1 MEKSAHN
8 SAKNLLVNGLCKAC
22 SNDEV
27 VKSTDIVQCFWCK
40 DSFHAINCDE
50 TCNVSAPTVFT
61 AHLSHAVNNTSS
73 YAKRFGRF
81 LFICNDCSTAEE
93 EKRAATTVDR
103 VGLLDNKIDA
113 INLEFREEMSEL
125 KTLLKEQLSQKPE
138 RAQER
143 SSDQVDFMK
152 QFAEQFSSLKE
163 DLTKNINDVIENKVN
178 TVVTKSGTVSHTK
191 DVLYS
196 SLFTDSNSSTP
207 SAQPP
212 HVPIAPTRTQPSSP
226 EILILSPKE
235 EQSVN
240 AATMTNVKKF
250 ATDKLK
256 SSQVVFLRCNENN
269 KKVSIGFPNAEIRDK
284 ATSLLNDGNTLDS
297 YGYQSKNG
305 NKMLPKVTIY
315 GVSSEVLDDID
326 TTAVGNDAD
335 KLRDLEK
342 NHLVAQIVEKNSS
355 IKDLYEAGH
364 TISIVYLNK
373 IKRFTNDKQERIELT
388 IGIKLSPSVYRV
400 LFNQQQGSLYL
411 GSRRYKVTD
420 RFYIKQCYHC
430 QMIGHTSVDCNEVK
444 TNKHPTCMYCMG
456 SHRSSACQF
465 KQKKDKHACARCLAS
480 THTNDAENSRT
491 HNAAAYD
498 CPVLVRETKRIAAN
512 TDFISK
518 NVM

>member
-1 MEKSAHN
+1 MEN
-8 SAKNLLVNGLCKAC
+8 QDLLFQRLSAC
-22 SNDEV
+22 SSFFTKAHQEFNSWILEAAGLINCHDQTNFSAELFEKPNKKTLSKLV
-27 VKSTDIVQCFWCK
+27 FSLYEQMSLIVEKTISSMKDVEELKSCLIISK
-40 DSFHAINCDE
+40 DSVVQLQEELLDAKTKQSNLPPDA
-50 TCNVSAPTVFT
+50 NM
-61 AHLSHAVNNTSS
+61 LTSS
-73 YAKRFGRF
+73 Q
-81 LFICNDCSTAEE
+81 
-93 EKRAATTVDR
+93 V
-103 VGLLDNKIDA
+103 
-113 INLEFREEMSEL
+113 
-125 KTLLKEQLSQKPE
+125 
-138 RAQER
+138 QER

-152 QFAEQFSSLKE
+152 QFAEQFSTLKE

-178 TVVTKSGTVSHTK
+178 SIVTKSGTDSHKK
-191 DVLYS
+191 DVLFS
-196 SLFTDSNSSTP
+196 SLFNDSNRSTP
-207 SAQPP
+207 SAPQAAQPP
-212 HVPIAPTRTQPSSP
+212 HVLIAPSQPSSP

-240 AATMTNVKKF
+240 AATMTDVKKF

-269 KKVSIGFPNAEIRDK
+269 KKVSIGFPNAEIRDR
-284 ATSLLNDGNTLDS
+284 ATSLLNYGQTLDS

-305 NKMLPKVTIY
+305 NKMLPKVTIH
-315 GVSSEVLDDID
+315 GVSSEVLDDMD
-326 TTAVGNDAD
+326 TTAVGDDAN

-342 NHLVAQIVEKNSS
+342 NCIVAQIVEKNPS
-355 IKDLYEAGH
+355 IKELYESGH

-373 IKRFTNDKQERIELT
+373 IKRSTYDKQEHIELT
-388 IGIKLSPSVYRV
+388 IGIKLSPTVYRV

-430 QMIGHTSVDCNEVK
+430 QMIGHTSVDCNDVK
-444 TNKHPTCMYCMG
+444 TNKRPTCMYCME
-456 SHRSSACQF
+456 SHRSSECHS

-480 THTNDAENSRT
+480 KHTNDAENSKT